1 MRYFCHIF
9 IFLSC
14 ILVIQTAHADWNDI
28 TILQDAEISEGDQY
42 VQVFVYS
49 PDAVTTVYVTGGKI
63 GTLVAYDN
71 SVINVTGG
79 ICSPEFYTYHPE
91 NNDGDDLMLAPHH
104 YRIFLEDSSV
114 MNDYGADLQ
123 GDIQSAVLCTDQSTM
138 NIYAG
143 TVSLAVAS
151 NTQVNIFGGEI
162 AGIASMRPFDP
173 VQFLSKISIRG
184 GVFSGKVL
192 LWHGTIADIYGYGFE
207 YDPDGWEI
215 EYPWGRKSE
224 GGRLEGYWADGSA
237 FAIDFVHFP
246 YRNDSYSHVVLHE
259 VPRRILIDIKPQS
272 CPNII
277 NAKSKGLFDVAILGT
292 DNFDVLNID
301 VATLSIEGVTPVRS
315 RYKDETSPLIN
326 GQECECGSKKKD
338 GIVDLTMKF
347 DSRQIIEALG
357 EVNDGEEWLLH
368 LSGLLYD
375 GTHIEGSDC
384 VLIK

>member
-1 MRYFCHIF
+1 M
-9 IFLSC
+9 FLTC
-14 ILVIQTAHADWNDI
+14 ILFCPPANADWNDI

-63 GTLVAYDN
+63 GTLFAYDD

-79 ICSPEFYTYHPE
+79 IFSPEFYTYHPE

-114 MNDYGADLQ
+114 MNYYGADLQ

-192 LWHGTIADIYGYGFE
+192 LWHGTTADIYGYGFE

-224 GGRLEGYWADGSA
+224 GGRLQGFWADGTA
-237 FAIDFVHFP
+237 FSMDFSRFGF
-246 YRNDSYSHVVLHE
+246 NDSYSHVVLHE
-259 VPRRILIDIKPQS
+259 VPRKVQIDIKPQS
-272 CPNII
+272 CLNIM
-277 NAKSKGLFDVAILGT
+277 NPKSKGVFDVAILGAG
-292 DNFDVLNID
+292 NFDVLNID
-301 VATLSIEGVTPVRS
+301 VATLSLEGVAPLRS
-315 RYKDETSPLIN
+315 RYKDDAAPLIN
-326 GQECECGSKKKD
+326 GQECECESKKKD

-347 DSRQIIEALG
+347 DTEQVIETLG
-357 EVNDGEEWLLH
+357 EVEDGQEWLLH
-368 LSGLLYD
+368 LGGSLYD
-375 GTHIEGSDC
+375 GTAIEGTDC
-384 VLIK
+384 ILIKMN